1 MHNNLI
7 EIIIYKKK
15 QNMLV
20 FYFSTFLPFTL
31 FSTQTESLRMTEKK

>member
-15 QNMLV
+15 
-20 FYFSTFLPFTL
+20 TEHARFLLLNFP
-31 FSTQTESLRMTEKK
+31 SIYII